1 MAYET
6 LKITT
11 DDRGVCQVMLARPDV
26 HNAMNKALIAEMRD
40 AVRTIAGDQKIRV
53 VVLTGEGKSFCAG
66 GDLRWM
72 EANAAMAREDRI
84 HEASELADML
94 YELDSLPKPLIGRIN
109 GSAYGGGTGMMS
121 VCDLTIGVNTARFGL
136 TEVRLGLI
144 PATIAPY
151 VVRAMGPG
159 NARKVFFSCRLFS
172 AEEAHELN
180 LISQVV
186 APEDLDATIEKE
198 VAEFLQAAPG
208 AIAATKRLVHFVAA
222 HGHKDH
228 HKENRNYTLNA
239 LADAWETEEGQQG
252 IAAFLNK
259 QTPWWR
265 KGKKQ

>member
-6 LKITT
+6 LKVAT
-11 DDRGVCQVMLARPDV
+11 DKRGVCQVTLARPDV

-40 AVRTIAGDQKIRV
+40 AVRNIAGDENIRV

-72 EANAAMAREDRI
+72 EANAAMAREGRI
-84 HEASELADML
+84 HEAGELADML
-94 YELDSLPKPLIGRIN
+94 YELDTLPKPVIGRIN
-109 GSAYGGGTGMMS
+109 GAAYGGGTGMMA
-121 VCDLTIGVNTARFGL
+121 VCDLTIGVRTARFGL

-144 PATIAPY
+144 PATISPY

-159 NARKVFFSCRLFS
+159 NARKVFFSGRLFS
-172 AEEAHELN
+172 AEEAHGLN
-180 LISQVV
+180 LLGQVV
-186 APEDLDATIEKE
+186 APEDLDAAVEKE
-198 VAEFLQAAPG
+198 VVEFLQAAPG

-222 HGHKDH
+222 HDH
-228 HKENRNYTLNA
+228 EKNRDYTLTA

-252 IAAFLNK
+252 ITAFLNK

>member
-40 AVRTIAGDQKIRV
+40 AVRNIAGDQKIRV

-72 EANAAMAREDRI
+72 EANAAMTREGRI
-84 HEASELADML
+84 KEAGELADML
-94 YELDSLPKPLIGRIN
+94 YELDSLPKPVIGRIN

-121 VCDLTIGVNTARFGL
+121 VCDLAIGVNTARFGL

-151 VVRAMGPG
+151 VVQRMGPG
-159 NARKVFFSCRLFS
+159 NARTVFFSGRLFS
-172 AEEAHELN
+172 AEEAHRLN
-180 LISQVV
+180 LLSQVV
-186 APEDLDATIEKE
+186 APEDLDAAIEKE

-222 HGHKDH
+222 HD
-228 HKENRNYTLNA
+228 HKENRDYTLNA

-259 QTPWWR
+259 QTPGWR